1 MESSEHK
8 KGFENFLKEK
18 ADSYKMYPS
27 EKVWTRL
34 NDQLHPRKKWPY
46 LAMAVIFLGLG
57 FGGKIY
63 DSKYSVQHPGLIS
76 SSQSA
81 HDDVP
86 AADSRNETIS
96 AGQALVIDLYP
107 GVTAKTARQKATFNE
122 PAQNTVNSSME
133 TRSLVYTSPV
143 EHEAGH
149 FSNSFTEK
157 LNSPIGDDLKYL
169 PGNLADNTLAPV
181 IIISEQG
188 TTTSSKTIP
197 DANSAS
203 KAGFIISA
211 GKSSDLKHNST
222 SLTRTN
228 STKSNPG
235 NSDLLQQSTNSL
247 SASTASMNNSFAAK
261 NEAQHSTTENKAT
274 AIRVKKPGKDRLGWQ
289 LYFSPTISYRS
300 LYGTINKNSYSN
312 MMLFSSLPGS
322 PKDVNSAVSQSP
334 SIGMELGTAMVY
346 SIGKNLR
353 IKGGLQFN
361 YSQYNINAFQYA
373 PEIAPLSA
381 AGIGH
386 TEIKAITNLRN
397 FDGYS
402 TTQLR
407 NEHFSISMPI
417 GADLVVIG
425 NKDIAFNI
433 GGSIQPGIML
443 NNQAYLLSTNLRN
456 YAKAPSLYRDFN
468 INTALEAFISINTGS
483 LKWNVGPQFR
493 YQLLSSYKQNYP
505 IKEHLYDYGF
515 KVGMTKT
522 LR

>member
-8 KGFENFLKEK
+8 EGFEVFLKEK

-27 EKVWTRL
+27 EKVWARL

-63 DSKYSVQHPGLIS
+63 DSKYSAQHPGLIS
-76 SSQSA
+76 SSQSS
-81 HDDVP
+81 HDEALTSDNK
-86 AADSRNETIS
+86 NES
-96 AGQALVIDLYP
+96 VSEGQAMVIDLYP
-107 GVTAKTARQKATFNE
+107 AVKAKSTRQHTSFKEVSPEA
-122 PAQNTVNSSME
+122 VNSSIE
-133 TRSLVYTSPV
+133 TRSQVYTSPV
-143 EHEAGH
+143 DHEAGH
-149 FSNSFTEK
+149 FSNSFAEK
-157 LNSPIGDDLKYL
+157 LNSPLGGLKYL
-169 PGNLADNTLAPV
+169 PGSLADNTLAPV
-181 IIISEQG
+181 IIREEGSASYI
-188 TTTSSKTIP
+188 KNIP
-197 DANSAS
+197 NANSAS
-203 KAGFIISA
+203 KAGVVMSA
-211 GKSSDLKHNST
+211 GKSSELKHDSK
-222 SLTRTN
+222 SLTKMN
-228 STKSNPG
+228 SPKSNSG
-235 NSDLLQQSTNSL
+235 NSILLPPSNSL
-247 SASTASMNNSFAAK
+247 KASSASLDNSFAAQ
-261 NEAQHSTTENKAT
+261 NQVGNSAENKAT
-274 AIRVKKPGKDRLGWQ
+274 AIRVKKPGKNRLGWQ

-312 MMLFSSLPGS
+312 LMLFSSLPGS

-334 SIGMELGTAMVY
+334 SVGMELGTAMVY

-361 YSQYNINAFQYA
+361 YSQYNIDAFHYA

-417 GADLVVIG
+417 GAELVVIG

-433 GGSIQPGIML
+433 GGSVQPGIML

-468 INTALEAFISINTGS
+468 INTALEAFISINMGS
-483 LKWNVGPQFR
+483 LRWNIGPQFR

>member
-8 KGFENFLKEK
+8 EDFENFLKEK

-27 EKVWTRL
+27 EKVWAHL

-63 DSKYSVQHPGLIS
+63 DSKYSVQQPGPIS
-76 SSQSA
+76 SSQSS
-81 HDDVP
+81 HDDVL
-86 AADSRNETIS
+86 ASNNRNES
-96 AGQALVIDLYP
+96 VSEGQALVIDLYP
-107 GVTAKTARQKATFNE
+107 DPKAKSANQKSSYNE
-122 PAQNTVNSSME
+122 PAPQVVKNSIK
-133 TRSLVYTSPV
+133 TGSLMYTSPV
-143 EHEAGH
+143 DHASGH

-157 LNSPIGDDLKYL
+157 LNSPVKEGLKFL
-169 PGNLADNTLAPV
+169 PGNPADNTLAPV
-181 IIISEQG
+181 IIREEG
-188 TTTSSKTIP
+188 TASYIKNIP
-197 DANSAS
+197 NANSAL
-203 KAGFIISA
+203 KPEVVVLA
-211 GKSSDLKHNST
+211 GKSSEMKHDSK
-222 SLTRTN
+222 SLTKTN
-228 STKSNPG
+228 SPKSNSG
-235 NSDLLQQSTNSL
+235 NSILLQPSTNRLNAS
-247 SASTASMNNSFAAK
+247 SASLNNSFT
-261 NEAQHSTTENKAT
+261 AQNKVEFSATENKAT

-289 LYFSPTISYRS
+289 LYFGPTISYRS

-312 MMLFSSLPGS
+312 QMLFSSLPGS

-334 SIGMELGTAMVY
+334 SVGMELGTAMVY
-346 SIGKNLR
+346 SIGRKLR

-361 YSQYNINAFQYA
+361 YSQYNINAFHYA

-386 TEIKAITNLRN
+386 TEIKAITNIRN

-417 GADLVVIG
+417 GAELVVIG

-433 GGSIQPGIML
+433 GGSIQPGLML

-468 INTALEAFISINTGS
+468 INTALEASISINMGT
-483 LKWNVGPQFR
+483 LRWNFGPQFR